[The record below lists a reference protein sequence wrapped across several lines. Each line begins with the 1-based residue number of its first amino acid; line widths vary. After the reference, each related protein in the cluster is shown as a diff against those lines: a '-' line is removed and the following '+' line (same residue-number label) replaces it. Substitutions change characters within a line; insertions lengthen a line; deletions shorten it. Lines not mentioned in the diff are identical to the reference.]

1 MMFNSKK
8 YLISGT
14 ARSGKDTL
22 TQSFIK
28 ILSSKGILAKRYA
41 FADELKKQLDP
52 FLRMHLGISA
62 FTEDAEE
69 KSLIRPMLLAWGK
82 ICRDTDEN
90 YWAKIV
96 AEKIKNEPYPHVAFI
111 SDYRYPNEHKFLDG
125 ETIHITRV
133 KENGESFPP
142 IGEDEE
148 KYNPVLL
155 ESSSYKFSWK
165 NYSDN
170 LDSCYYKAQEF
181 FDQVFSP
188 EQILQ
193 WQNDFPIPTQN

>member
-1 MMFNSKK
+1 MFDSKI
-8 YLISGT
+8 YCIGGT
-14 ARSGKDTL
+14 ARSGKDTI

-28 ILSSKGILAKRYA
+28 IFASKGILAKRYA

-69 KSLIRPMLLAWGK
+69 KSLIRPILLAWGK

-96 AEKIKNEPYPHVAFI
+96 AEKIKNEPYPHVACI
-111 SDYRYPNEHKFLDG
+111 SDYRYPNEHKFLGG

-133 KENGESFPP
+133 KENGEPFPP
-142 IGEDEE
+142 VGADEE
-148 KYNPVLL
+148 KHNPVLL
-155 ESSSYKFSWK
+155 ESATHKFSWE

-181 FDQVFSP
+181 FAEVFSP
-188 EQILQ
+188 EQITQ
-193 WQNDFPIPTQN
+193 WQNDFPIQTKI